1 MEIIYAML
9 AVSVVLIIQNIV
21 TDEKQRRKDK
31 KKFTIAHPIDSLLA
45 GIAEAFFANALILA
59 IFYIQYL
66 KNN

>member
-9 AVSVVLIIQNIV
+9 AVSVLLIIQNIV
-21 TDEKQRRKDK
+21 TGELQRREDK

-45 GIAEAFFANALILA
+45 GIAEAFFACALILA

-66 KNN
+66 QNN